1 MKTQQDTSLL
11 TQNVSI
17 VEEQEKF
24 PFFFIPN
31 YTEHLSDCWEKV
43 LHLGEKHV
51 YQKNEDFCLTHGFA
65 YVQSGLVISY
75 FREFLD
81 LRDEIRSFIGAGC
94 LIKDTYSGAE
104 YGHWPTLHKCVED
117 TVIYIFNADIVY
129 NHEFI
134 KNYPDLL
141 KNYIYS
147 ISAKS
152 LSNWFLCSISKQT
165 SNSQKLAYYLYGFY
179 LLRGRKNS
187 FEAPLTQR
195 QLAALLGIDI
205 MTVNRIVSNFKKKGI
220 LSCWTKNRMEILD
233 IETLKN
239 LRLCD
244 SKKP

>member
-1 MKTQQDTSLL
+1 MKAHMENRWPLP
-11 TQNVSI
+11 NVSI

-31 YTEHLSDCWEKV
+31 YTEHLSDCWEKA
-43 LHLGEKHV
+43 LHLGEKCA
-51 YQKNEDFCLTHGFA
+51 YQKNEEFILTEGFA
-65 YVQSGLVISY
+65 YIQSGLVISY
-75 FREFLD
+75 FREFID
-81 LRDEIRSFIGAGC
+81 LRDEIRSFIGEGC
-94 LIKDTYSGAE
+94 LIKDTYSGCE
-104 YGHWPTLHKCVED
+104 YGYFPTLHKCVSD
-117 TVIYIFNADIVY
+117 TVIYLFDANIIYDA
-129 NHEFI
+129 EFI

-179 LLRGRKNS
+179 LLRGRRLS
-187 FEAPLTQR
+187 FEAPLTQK

-205 MTVNRIVSNFKKKGI
+205 MTVNRIVSNFKKNGI

-233 IETLKN
+233 IEKLRN

-244 SKKP
+244 GKKL